1 MQICLEANGKLIYP
15 RNDFD
20 MKIRVLGRR
29 EPGTEYYYE
38 QFRQIVSQ
46 LPDTF
51 ECYYIW
57 LWEDTITM
65 LSKINFT
72 QPNVFL
78 FFTDTWTTSEIA
90 NINDN
95 SSLAEKLIDIVLD
108 NPKINFYICSES
120 VNAHLEFEGIK
131 NIKVLNNTVAPLM
144 THKQDLENLTPI
156 LNKNFNSEKTSV
168 ILTRRPK
175 YIRTNT
181 LSYLLGKSL
190 DKHIRISYN
199 TSSFA
204 NFESWYDYCP
214 WVLNNI
220 TEEQQNNLINGFK
233 LLQSYDKSDWND
245 INELEKIKKINSET
259 EDADNFKL
267 NLSKIFQ
274 NSFVEIISETTFA
287 EKTFCLGE
295 KTTNTIFGCNFPIML
310 SGVGAVDHL
319 RQVSGF
325 DMFDDVINHDYDS
338 IIDPIERMVQAV
350 ELNYEILTNSGL
362 VKELWLKNQDRFLN
376 NIDIYKN
383 HMTKKYEENLM
394 QELAKIK

>member
-1 MQICLEANGKLIYP
+1 
-15 RNDFD
+15 
-20 MKIRVLGRR
+20 MKIRVLGQR
-29 EPGTEYYYE
+29 EPGTEYYYDL
-38 QFRQIVSQ
+38 FRQITSQ

-57 LWEDTITM
+57 LWEDTINM

-78 FFTDTWTTSEIA
+78 FFTDAWATGEIA
-90 NINDN
+90 NINDG
-95 SSLAEKLIDIVLD
+95 SFWALKLIDIALD
-108 NPKINFYICSES
+108 HPKINFYICSES
-120 VNAHLEFEGIK
+120 INAHLEFEDIK
-131 NIKVLNNTVAPLM
+131 NIKVLNNTVAPMM
-144 THKQDLENLTPI
+144 THEEYLGNLKPV
-156 LNKNFNSEKTSV
+156 LDKNFDSEKTSL
-168 ILTRRPK
+168 ILTRKPT

-190 DKHIRISYN
+190 DKHVRISYN
-199 TSSFA
+199 TSSLAKFD
-204 NFESWYDYCP
+204 SWHDYCP

-220 TEEQQNNLINGFK
+220 TREQQNNLINGFK
-233 LLQSYDKSDWND
+233 LLQLYDKSDWND
-245 INELEKIKKINSET
+245 LRELERIKKFDAGT
-259 EDADNFKL
+259 ADADNFKL
-267 NLSKIFQ
+267 NLARIFQ
-274 NSFVEIISETTFA
+274 NSFVEIISESTFA

-295 KTTNTIFGCNFPIML
+295 KTTNTMFGCNFPIML